1 MKNVATKNNLIIAL
15 IFAVVLLCVLMV
27 IIASRTIAV
36 MNNLNATLAE
46 IDTLVSDAKT
56 TLSEILAI
64 DLKTLNQAVQD
75 FAKVVKPLADLF
87 GR

>member
-1 MKNVATKNNLIIAL
+1 MKNIATKNNLIIAL

-27 IIASRTIAV
+27 IMASRTIAV
-36 MNNLNATLAE
+36 MNNLNAILAE

-56 TLSEILAI
+56 TLSEIQAI
-64 DLKTLNQAVQD
+64 DFKTLNQAVQD

>member
-1 MKNVATKNNLIIAL
+1 MKNIATKNNLIIAL

-27 IIASRTIAV
+27 IMASRTIAV
-36 MNNLNATLAE
+36 KNNLNATLAE

-56 TLSEILAI
+56 TLSEIQAI
-64 DLKTLNQAVQD
+64 DFKTLNQAVQD

>member
-1 MKNVATKNNLIIAL
+1 MKNIATKNNLIIAL
-15 IFAVVLLCVLMV
+15 IFAVVLICVLMV
-27 IIASRTIAV
+27 IMARRTIAV
-36 MNNLNATLAE
+36 MNNLNATLSE

-56 TLSEILAI
+56 TLSEIQAI
-64 DLKTLNQAVQD
+64 DFKTLNQAVQD